1 MPVNKN
7 SVTNIAGYKFEQIK
21 NAVDLISV
29 YQQKCEELG
38 LKGTMLISKNGINFS
53 LAGTQQATE
62 EIIAF
67 LEEDS
72 RFLNI
77 PLKVTYS
84 ETQPFRRMKVRLKK
98 EIISLGRDDIDPR
111 ELTGEYVTPQE
122 LLSIYENNEDVV
134 VLDTRNEYE
143 TRVGIFE
150 NAVDLQLDTFRDF
163 PKAIEQ
169 LPEGYKDKQIVMY
182 CTGGIRCET
191 ASAVLRSRGV
201 KGHVVQLSGGIH
213 RYLESFPGSKSL
225 YLGKNFVFDARRTD
239 GLIGKGSVGRC
250 DRCGVQH
257 DEYFDETQSKERIC
271 CHICKVLV
279 LICPSCE
286 NSKMPFYC
294 DEHAVW
300 RSASTEWVEKRIS
313 SLHVELKR
321 LQKTLKKDRERS
333 IKSVHKDLEYC
344 EAWLRNYSS

>member
-111 ELTGEYVTPQE
+111 ELTGE
-122 LLSIYENNEDVV
+122 LS
-134 VLDTRNEYE
+134 L
-143 TRVGIFE
+143 
-150 NAVDLQLDTFRDF
+150 
-163 PKAIEQ
+163 
-169 LPEGYKDKQIVMY
+169 
-182 CTGGIRCET
+182 
-191 ASAVLRSRGV
+191 
-201 KGHVVQLSGGIH
+201 IH
-213 RYLESFPGSKSL
+213 
-225 YLGKNFVFDARRTD
+225 
-239 GLIGKGSVGRC
+239 I
-250 DRCGVQH
+250 
-257 DEYFDETQSKERIC
+257 
-271 CHICKVLV
+271 
-279 LICPSCE
+279 
-286 NSKMPFYC
+286 
-294 DEHAVW
+294 
-300 RSASTEWVEKRIS
+300 
-313 SLHVELKR
+313 
-321 LQKTLKKDRERS
+321 
-333 IKSVHKDLEYC
+333 
-344 EAWLRNYSS
+344 

>member
-7 SVTNIAGYKFEQIK
+7 SVTNIAGYKFEHIK

-62 EIIAF
+62 AIITF

-122 LLSIYENNEDVV
+122 LLSMYENNEDVV

-143 TRVGIFE
+143 TRVGLFE

-163 PKAIEQ
+163 PKSIEQ
-169 LPEGYKDKQIVMY
+169 LPEEFKEKQIVMY
-182 CTGGIRCET
+182 CTGGIRCEK
-191 ASAVLRSRGV
+191 ASAVMLKAGFTDVKQLEGGV
-201 KGHVVQLSGGIH
+201 LNYFKETGGK
-213 RYLESFPGSKSL
+213 YWNGDC
-225 YLGKNFVFDARRTD
+225 FVFDERVALDTD
-239 GLIGKGSVGRC
+239 LNET
-250 DRCGVQH
+250 
-257 DEYFDETQSKERIC
+257 EYIYCYIC
-271 CHICKVLV
+271 REPL
-279 LICPSCE
+279 
-286 NSKMPFYC
+286 
-294 DEHAVW
+294 
-300 RSASTEWVEKRIS
+300 SAEEKASPDFKIN
-313 SLHVELKR
+313 
-321 LQKTLKKDRERS
+321 
-333 IKSVHKDLEYC
+333 EYC
-344 EAWLRNYSS
+344 PYCVEN

>member
-62 EIIAF
+62 AIITF
-67 LEEDS
+67 LEKDS

-143 TRVGIFE
+143 TRVGLFE

-169 LPEGYKDKQIVMY
+169 LPEEYKEKQIVMY
-182 CTGGIRCET
+182 CTGGIRCEK
-191 ASAVLRSRGV
+191 ASAVMLKAGFKDVKQLEGGV
-201 KGHVVQLSGGIH
+201 LDYFKETGGK
-213 RYLESFPGSKSL
+213 YWNGDC
-225 YLGKNFVFDARRTD
+225 FVFDERVALDTD
-239 GLIGKGSVGRC
+239 LNET
-250 DRCGVQH
+250 
-257 DEYFDETQSKERIC
+257 EYIYCYIC
-271 CHICKVLV
+271 REPL
-279 LICPSCE
+279 
-286 NSKMPFYC
+286 
-294 DEHAVW
+294 
-300 RSASTEWVEKRIS
+300 SAEEKASPDFKIN
-313 SLHVELKR
+313 
-321 LQKTLKKDRERS
+321 
-333 IKSVHKDLEYC
+333 EYC
-344 EAWLRNYSS
+344 PYCIKRD